1 MSRPTDPDLLALAE
15 DVAAGRLPMADAE
28 ARLTDPGDVT
38 ELRSLVRAVG
48 AVRAHAEATRMAPPV
63 VAATSLDVARGPV
76 RRQPV
81 RGRSSRSLV
90 GGLALGLAAVVVVGV
105 VAFSLGGTTPI
116 GPAASPSPAATPSS
130 TPGSTPNS
138 TPADSPA
145 ATAAPTEAATAAPTP
160 IATAAPTPAA
170 TSAPATAAPTAAPS
184 PVAAEGLPPIDST
197 PLPAPNLAFWT
208 VEGETIHILIWDP
221 MTNEMAE
228 TATVDTWT
236 GDTIERT
243 VLFAPN
249 GAQFAVHEIDVTT
262 SSPVQRLRVFA
273 YGGELRWEAP
283 RLTYVTAMAWSPDG
297 TALAIG
303 SLPIPWTVVQFGDTT
318 IAAEPDVTT
327 YQLDDQ
333 DGYALLGFSEDA
345 NTLYGYGTGGEAEY
359 WEKLV
364 ALDRATGR
372 LTQIDSIPP
381 GATALSW
388 ANSTAPVD
396 RFHPDGSI
404 ITRPG
409 GARGDPTWAL
419 RTPGVGDVPIAVD
432 PETVLTWGPDRQLV
446 GLGTGFVADDGRPS
460 LRLDLIDP
468 TSGVA
473 AALPQYAF
481 PAGDYRADLRGA
493 RDGHALV
500 LLAPSPSFTAKEAVV
515 IELATGRAAVGLPP
529 ATLRD
534 AELRF
539 GGWLGRRD

>member
-1 MSRPTDPDLLALAE
+1 M
-15 DVAAGRLPMADAE
+15 
-28 ARLTDPGDVT
+28 
-38 ELRSLVRAVG
+38 
-48 AVRAHAEATRMAPPV
+48 
-63 VAATSLDVARGPV
+63 
-76 RRQPV
+76 
-81 RGRSSRSLV
+81 
-90 GGLALGLAAVVVVGV
+90 
-105 VAFSLGGTTPI
+105 
-116 GPAASPSPAATPSS
+116 
-130 TPGSTPNS
+130 
-138 TPADSPA
+138 
-145 ATAAPTEAATAAPTP
+145 
-160 IATAAPTPAA
+160 
-170 TSAPATAAPTAAPS
+170 
-184 PVAAEGLPPIDST
+184 
-197 PLPAPNLAFWT
+197 
-208 VEGETIHILIWDP
+208 EGETIHILIWDP

-481 PAGDYRADLRGA
+481 PAGDYCADLRGA

-529 ATLRD
+529 ARFATRSFASGAGSDAATERACGPWSQSPETTVIFKYLHILTMFAAVTLM
-534 AELRF
+534 F
-539 GGWLGRRD
+539 GGGAACSTSSGGATTSRRCAGSSRWSTRCSGSASGCSRSASSSGSWLPTRSGSPSPRAGCCWPIC